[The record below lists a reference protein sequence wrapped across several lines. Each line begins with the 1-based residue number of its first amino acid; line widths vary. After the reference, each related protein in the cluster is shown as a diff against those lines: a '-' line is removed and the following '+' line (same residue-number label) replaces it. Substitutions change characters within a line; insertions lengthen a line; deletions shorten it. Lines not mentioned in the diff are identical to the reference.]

1 MNKSLAI
8 VIPAYKI
15 DYFKATLDSLSVQT
29 RKDFTV
35 YIGDDC
41 SPSDF
46 KQLID
51 DYQICLDIVYY
62 RFETNMGGRDLVGQ
76 WKRCIELTNN
86 EPWIWL
92 FSDDDVIGPNCVD
105 LFYKEIE
112 NNSVIC
118 DLYHFDVK
126 VIDTAGDV
134 IRATKLFPSSISS
147 KAFYQKK
154 SSAQL
159 DSFVVEY
166 IFSRAIYNKVNGFQ
180 NFEMAWG
187 SDIATWIKMGAE
199 KGIKTLNG
207 DFVYWRQSNSN
218 ITPNLRKD
226 IVFRKLNIDIDFL
239 VWVKLFFK
247 ERSIRRYNQYI
258 LFRLLFFYSLIL
270 DRNQVKLILKK
281 ALVATVLSNSIY
293 VIIKQMY
300 PIMPTLKLLKLRI
313 YDNKK

>member
-1 MNKSLAI
+1 M
-8 VIPAYKI
+8 
-15 DYFKATLDSLSVQT
+15 TQ
-29 RKDFTV
+29 
-35 YIGDDC
+35 
-41 SPSDF
+41 
-46 KQLID
+46 
-51 DYQICLDIVYY
+51 
-62 RFETNMGGRDLVGQ
+62 
-76 WKRCIELTNN
+76 N
-86 EPWIWL
+86 EKWIWL
-92 FSDDDVIGPNCVD
+92 FSDDDIIGSNCVD

-112 NNSVIC
+112 NNSTAY

-126 VIDTAGDV
+126 VIDTVGD
-134 IRATKLFPSSISS
+134 ILRKAKLFPSLISS
-147 KAFYQKK
+147 KKFYQKK

-239 VWVKLFFK
+239 VWVNLFFK

-281 ALVATVLSNSIY
+281 ALAATVLSNSIY

>member
-1 MNKSLAI
+1 M
-8 VIPAYKI
+8 
-15 DYFKATLDSLSVQT
+15 
-29 RKDFTV
+29 
-35 YIGDDC
+35 
-41 SPSDF
+41 
-46 KQLID
+46 
-51 DYQICLDIVYY
+51 
-62 RFETNMGGRDLVGQ
+62 
-76 WKRCIELTNN
+76 
-86 EPWIWL
+86 
-92 FSDDDVIGPNCVD
+92 
-105 LFYKEIE
+105 
-112 NNSVIC
+112 
-118 DLYHFDVK
+118 
-126 VIDTAGDV
+126 
-134 IRATKLFPSSISS
+134 
-147 KAFYQKK
+147 
-154 SSAQL
+154 
-159 DSFVVEY
+159 
-166 IFSRAIYNKVNGFQ
+166 NGFQ

-239 VWVKLFFK
+239 VWVNLFFK